1 MRREIR
7 ARAVSL
13 SPTMYFGYS
22 LGSGFPSK
30 VVMNGVEP
38 GYSLGSGF
46 PSKVVMNGVEL
57 QFCTK
62 PDFGFSTCGSSSMVW
77 KPCHSVADVL
87 PSTGFDQSKLG
98 DRRGTAPL

>member
-30 VVMNGVEP
+30 VVMNGVE
-38 GYSLGSGF
+38 
-46 PSKVVMNGVEL
+46 L

-62 PDFGFSTCGSSSMVW
+62 PDLGFSLLQFCTKPDLGFSTCGSSSMVW

>member
-30 VVMNGVEP
+30 VVMNGVE
-38 GYSLGSGF
+38 
-46 PSKVVMNGVEL
+46 L
-57 QFCTK
+57 QFCTKPDFGFSTCGSSSMVK